1 MTFRPADLRPFPT
14 VWGRNLLAEVPNV
27 VAPPFLVVTMA
38 DLWPRLSALLPAGT
52 DAHLVSSMERAHL
65 ESLLPTLSGYASII
79 GLGGGQAIDAAKY
92 FAWRLNR
99 PLHQFPTSLSVDA
112 MFGQRAGVRENG
124 LVRYL
129 GWAVPESVYL
139 DLDLILSA
147 PPHVNRAGVGD
158 VLCFLTGVWDWQYA
172 DSRGRCEPRWPYDDA
187 LARHSLRLAENALA
201 GAEAIRDLSPEG
213 LRLIVEAF
221 QWGGASYHAAGWCP
235 RHIEGVE
242 HFVFYALEARTG
254 RKFLHGQAVGLG
266 LVAGALM
273 HDRQAEELRRA
284 LATIGVDVRPSAM
297 GIGWEEVDA
306 TLTDLGRFVRDAGL
320 PFGVAHD
327 VEVDRAFLGRLRS
340 LVEDGHA

>member
-1 MTFRPADLRPFPT
+1 
-14 VWGRNLLAEVPNV
+14 
-27 VAPPFLVVTMA
+27 
-38 DLWPRLSALLPAGT
+38 
-52 DAHLVSSMERAHL
+52 
-65 ESLLPTLSGYASII
+65 
-79 GLGGGQAIDAAKY
+79 
-92 FAWRLNR
+92 
-99 PLHQFPTSLSVDA
+99 
-112 MFGQRAGVRENG
+112 
-124 LVRYL
+124 
-129 GWAVPESVYL
+129 
-139 DLDLILSA
+139 
-147 PPHVNRAGVGD
+147 
-158 VLCFLTGVWDWQYA
+158 
-172 DSRGRCEPRWPYDDA
+172 
-187 LARHSLRLAENALA
+187 
-201 GAEAIRDLSPEG
+201 
-213 LRLIVEAF
+213 VEAF

-273 HDRQAEELRRA
+273 HDRRAKELRRA

-320 PFGVAHD
+320 PFGIAHD